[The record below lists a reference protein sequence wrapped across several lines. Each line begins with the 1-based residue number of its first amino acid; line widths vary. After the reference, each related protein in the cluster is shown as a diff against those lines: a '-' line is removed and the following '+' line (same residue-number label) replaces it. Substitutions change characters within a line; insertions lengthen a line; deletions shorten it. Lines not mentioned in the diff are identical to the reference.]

1 MMCDCGRT
9 YDAVPYRCAALGCIE
24 EVCSE
29 CRIHCASCDKDFCA
43 NHAIGI
49 YGEDSDCD
57 DCFVLAMNDLR
68 LSLEVT
74 L

>member
-24 EVCSE
+24 DICSE
-29 CRIHCASCDKDFCA
+29 CGIHCASCDQEFCPH
-43 NHAIGI
+43 HATGQL
-49 YGEDSDCD
+49 GERGECD
-57 DCFVLAMNDLR
+57 DCAVDLMIQE
-68 LSLEVT
+68 LGMEVT